1 MSQAISANN
10 PDPLAFAHHSGPW
23 RVPLERFSFKSRRND
38 RSPRVWP
45 SGNFAVVHPPTR
57 AAASRTTGREWLV
70 GARKPA
76 REEMVIVR
84 RHQKTKDHHTHVMVS
99 TLENILRTAGSQP
112 TGRGRTS
119 KKVHWAKQKHS
130 PTQRYPAN
138 PISDQQ
144 QPDTGAVYFLRC
156 RIRER
161 IRRFLR
167 PTLRRPR
174 PVFLTPTSKPPESSS
189 STAITAV
196 RNRERSNHLRETASI
211 TFPACSD
218 QEPSK
223 LYGWAGSAGC
233 RRAKTRGKSSAR

>member
-1 MSQAISANN
+1 M
-10 PDPLAFAHHSGPW
+10 
-23 RVPLERFSFKSRRND
+23 VPLERLAFKSRRND
-38 RSPRVWP
+38 RSPSVWANR
-45 SGNFAVVHPPTR
+45 NFAVVHPRTR
-57 AAASRTTGREWLV
+57 AASSRTTGRGWLV

-112 TGRGRTS
+112 TGRGRAS
-119 KKVHWAKQKHS
+119 KKVHWAKQKHLLA
-130 PTQRYPAN
+130 QRYSAN

-144 QPDTGAVYFLRC
+144 QPATGPVYFLRC

-196 RNRERSNHLRETASI
+196 GNREKSNHLGESQSI

-223 LYGWAGSAGC
+223 L
-233 RRAKTRGKSSAR
+233 

>member
-1 MSQAISANN
+1 
-10 PDPLAFAHHSGPW
+10 
-23 RVPLERFSFKSRRND
+23 
-38 RSPRVWP
+38 
-45 SGNFAVVHPPTR
+45 
-57 AAASRTTGREWLV
+57 
-70 GARKPA
+70 
-76 REEMVIVR
+76 
-84 RHQKTKDHHTHVMVS
+84 MVS

-112 TGRGRTS
+112 TERGRAS
-119 KKVHWAKQKHS
+119 KTVHWAEQRHL
-130 PTQRYPAN
+130 PAQRYPTN

-144 QPDTGAVYFLRC
+144 QPATGAFYFLRC

-196 RNRERSNHLRETASI
+196 RNRERSNHLRETESI

-223 LYGWAGSAGC
+223 LYGCSGSAGL
-233 RRAKTRGKSSAR
+233 RRAKPRGKSSPR